1 MENKRVRWVFLIVV
15 CLVSLILVIGSLPI
29 TCRLN
34 TRISP
39 RNKKLESALEE
50 EKCFYDD
57 AGDQYVFPM
66 VSYGRTLD
74 ETLDDMGVKA
84 WFSEQVIYDELHS
97 YDTRW
102 GYGSLY
108 QVSAFHEEYKLHLG
122 FDIDKSEYMG
132 LDTAFTTPLN
142 ESPIMIQ
149 PDTIVRSFDYV
160 CEYVF
165 DLVSRF
171 TMEYGAPTKG
181 TIEGDLS
188 LNEIREFF
196 TENDYSWGNDEKLE
210 FIWVKNGTALMV
222 STYSTTFPGDKVSNY
237 RYTPIHIRAGLVT
250 PESEFEIFLNSK
262 SRLVSFNGYE
272 IKRTVLD
279 WLVDTDLLD
288 TSKQIKFNDFLSII
302 AQLEYVPEITQR
314 DNKRVYCYK
323 FPEGYCLYL
332 RFHLEG
338 ESNETETAIVDYVCF
353 TTEDDETIFTGSRK
367 DDTISEVMRQ
377 LQAALDE

>member
-1 MENKRVRWVFLIVV
+1 MENKRVRWAFLAVV
-15 CLVSLILVIGSLPI
+15 CLVILVLIIGSLPF

-34 TRISP
+34 TRTSP

-50 EKCFYDD
+50 EKCFYD
-57 AGDQYVFPM
+57 AEVDQYVFPM
-66 VSYGRTLD
+66 FSYGRTLD
-74 ETLDDMGVKA
+74 ETLDAMGIKA
-84 WFSEQVIYDELHS
+84 WFSEQAIYDELHS

-108 QVSAFHEEYKLHLG
+108 QVSAFGEEYKLHLG

-142 ESPIMIQ
+142 ESPIIIH
-149 PDTIVRSFDYV
+149 PDTIVRSFDYT

-171 TMEYGAPTKG
+171 TMEYGAPTKE
-181 TIEGDLS
+181 TIEGALYVDD
-188 LNEIREFF
+188 IREFF
-196 TENDYSWGNDEKLE
+196 TENDGEYIE
-210 FIWVKNGTALMV
+210 FVWEKNGTALMV
-222 STYSTTFPGDKVSNY
+222 STHSTTFPKYKDSNY
-237 RYTPIHIRAGLVT
+237 RYTTIHIRVGLVT

-262 SRLVSFNGYE
+262 SRLVTFNGYE

-367 DDTISEVMRQ
+367 DDSISEVMRQ
-377 LQAALDE
+377 LQAALDA

>member
-1 MENKRVRWVFLIVV
+1 MENKRVRWAFLAVV
-15 CLVSLILVIGSLPI
+15 CLVILVLIIGSLPF

-34 TRISP
+34 TRTSP
-39 RNKKLESALEE
+39 RNRKLESALEE
-50 EKCFYDD
+50 EKCFYD
-57 AGDQYVFPM
+57 AEVDQYVFPM
-66 VSYGRTLD
+66 FSYGRTLD
-74 ETLDDMGVKA
+74 ETLDAMGIKA
-84 WFSEQVIYDELHS
+84 WFSEQAIYVELHS

-108 QVSAFHEEYKLHLG
+108 QVSAFGEEYKLHLG

-181 TIEGDLS
+181 TIEGALS
-188 LNEIREFF
+188 VDDIREFF
-196 TENDYSWGNDEKLE
+196 TENDGEYIE
-210 FIWVKNGTALMV
+210 FVWEKNGTALMV
-222 STYSTTFPGDKVSNY
+222 STHSTTFPKYKDSNY
-237 RYTPIHIRAGLVT
+237 RYTTIHIRVGLVT

-262 SRLVSFNGYE
+262 SRLVTFNGYE

-367 DDTISEVMRQ
+367 DDSISEVMRQ
-377 LQAALDE
+377 LQAALDA

>member
-1 MENKRVRWVFLIVV
+1 MENKRVRWAFLAVA
-15 CLVSLILVIGSLPI
+15 CLVILVLIIGSLPF

-34 TRISP
+34 TRTSP

-50 EKCFYDD
+50 EKCFYD
-57 AGDQYVFPM
+57 AEVDQYVFPM
-66 VSYGRTLD
+66 FSYGRTLD
-74 ETLDDMGVKA
+74 ETLDAMGIKA
-84 WFSEQVIYDELHS
+84 WFSEQAIYDELHS

-108 QVSAFHEEYKLHLG
+108 QVSAFGEEYKLHLG

-142 ESPIMIQ
+142 ESPIIIQ
-149 PDTIVRSFDYV
+149 PDTIVRSFDYT

-171 TMEYGAPTKG
+171 TMEYGAPTKE
-181 TIEGDLS
+181 TIEGALYVDD
-188 LNEIREFF
+188 IREFF
-196 TENDYSWGNDEKLE
+196 TENDGEYIE
-210 FIWVKNGTALMV
+210 FVWEKNGTALMV
-222 STYSTTFPGDKVSNY
+222 STHSTTFPKYKDSNY
-237 RYTPIHIRAGLVT
+237 RYTTIHIRVGLVT

-262 SRLVSFNGYE
+262 SRLVTFNGYE

-367 DDTISEVMRQ
+367 DDSISEVMRQ
-377 LQAALDE
+377 LQAALDA

>member
-1 MENKRVRWVFLIVV
+1 MENKRVRWAFLAVV
-15 CLVSLILVIGSLPI
+15 CLVILVLIIGSLPF

-34 TRISP
+34 TRTSP
-39 RNKKLESALEE
+39 RNRKLESALEE
-50 EKCFYDD
+50 EKCFYD
-57 AGDQYVFPM
+57 AEVDQYVFPM
-66 VSYGRTLD
+66 FSYGRTLD
-74 ETLDDMGVKA
+74 ETLDAMGIKA
-84 WFSEQVIYDELHS
+84 WFSEQAIYDELHS

-108 QVSAFHEEYKLHLG
+108 QVSAFGEEYKLHLG

-132 LDTAFTTPLN
+132 LDTAFTTPIN
-142 ESPIMIQ
+142 ESPIIIQ
-149 PDTIVRSFDYV
+149 PDTIVRSFDYT

-171 TMEYGAPTKG
+171 TMEYGAPTKE
-181 TIEGDLS
+181 TIEGALYVDD
-188 LNEIREFF
+188 IREFF
-196 TENDYSWGNDEKLE
+196 TENDGEYIE
-210 FIWVKNGTALMV
+210 FVWEKNGTALMV
-222 STYSTTFPGDKVSNY
+222 STHSTTFPKYKDSNY
-237 RYTPIHIRAGLVT
+237 RYTTIHIRVGLVT
-250 PESEFEIFLNSK
+250 PESELEIFLNSK
-262 SRLVSFNGYE
+262 SRLVTFNGYE

-367 DDTISEVMRQ
+367 DDSISEVMRQ
-377 LQAALDE
+377 LQAALDA

>member
-1 MENKRVRWVFLIVV
+1 MENKRVRWAFLAVA
-15 CLVSLILVIGSLPI
+15 CLVILVLIIGSLPF

-34 TRISP
+34 TRTSP

-50 EKCFYDD
+50 EKCFYD
-57 AGDQYVFPM
+57 AEVDQYVFPM
-66 VSYGRTLD
+66 FSYGRTLD
-74 ETLDDMGVKA
+74 ETLDAMGIKA
-84 WFSEQVIYDELHS
+84 WFSEQAIYDELHS

-108 QVSAFHEEYKLHLG
+108 QVSAFGEEYKLHLG

-142 ESPIMIQ
+142 ESPIIIQ
-149 PDTIVRSFDYV
+149 PDTIVRSFDYT

-171 TMEYGAPTKG
+171 TMEYGAPTKE
-181 TIEGDLS
+181 TIEGALYVDD
-188 LNEIREFF
+188 IREFF
-196 TENDYSWGNDEKLE
+196 TENDGEYIE
-210 FIWVKNGTALMV
+210 FVWEKNGTALMV
-222 STYSTTFPGDKVSNY
+222 STHSTTFPKYKDSNY
-237 RYTPIHIRAGLVT
+237 RYTTIHIRVGLVT

-262 SRLVSFNGYE
+262 SRLVTFNGYE

-353 TTEDDETIFTGSRK
+353 TTEDDETIFTALRK
-367 DDTISEVMRQ
+367 DDSISEVMRQ
-377 LQAALDE
+377 LQAALDA

>member
-1 MENKRVRWVFLIVV
+1 MENKRVRWAFLAVV
-15 CLVSLILVIGSLPI
+15 CLVILVLIIGSLPF

-34 TRISP
+34 TRTSP

-50 EKCFYDD
+50 EKCFYD
-57 AGDQYVFPM
+57 AEVDQYVFPM
-66 VSYGRTLD
+66 FSYGRTLD
-74 ETLDDMGVKA
+74 ETLGAMGIKA
-84 WFSEQVIYDELHS
+84 WFSEQAIYDELHS

-108 QVSAFHEEYKLHLG
+108 QVSAFGEEYKLHLG

-142 ESPIMIQ
+142 ESPIIIQ
-149 PDTIVRSFDYV
+149 PDTIVRSFDYT

-171 TMEYGAPTKG
+171 TMEYGAPTKE
-181 TIEGDLS
+181 TIEGALYVDD
-188 LNEIREFF
+188 IREFF
-196 TENDYSWGNDEKLE
+196 TENDGEYIE
-210 FIWVKNGTALMV
+210 FVWEKNGTALMV
-222 STYSTTFPGDKVSNY
+222 STHSTTFPKYKDSNY
-237 RYTPIHIRAGLVT
+237 RYTTIHIRVGLVT

-262 SRLVSFNGYE
+262 SRLVTFNGYE

-338 ESNETETAIVDYVCF
+338 ESNETETAIVDYVSF
-353 TTEDDETIFTGSRK
+353 TTEDDETIFTALRK
-367 DDTISEVMRQ
+367 DDSISEVMRQ
-377 LQAALDE
+377 LQAALDA

>member
-1 MENKRVRWVFLIVV
+1 MDNKRRRWIFLIVA
-15 CLVSLILVIGSLPI
+15 CLVILILLIGSLPF

-34 TRISP
+34 TRTSP
-39 RNKKLESALEE
+39 RNRKLESALEE
-50 EKCFYDD
+50 EKCFYD
-57 AGDQYVFPM
+57 AEADQYVFPM
-66 VSYGRTLD
+66 FSYGRTLD
-74 ETLDDMGVKA
+74 ETLDAMGIKA
-84 WFSEQVIYDELHS
+84 WFSEQAIYDELHS

-108 QVSAFHEEYKLHLG
+108 QVSAFDEDYELHLG
-122 FDIDKSEYMG
+122 FDVDKSEYMG
-132 LDTAFTTPLN
+132 LDTAFTTPIN

-149 PDTIVRSFDYV
+149 PDTIVHSFDYT

-181 TIEGDLS
+181 TIEGALYVDD
-188 LNEIREFF
+188 IREFF
-196 TENDYSWGNDEKLE
+196 TENDGEYIE
-210 FIWVKNGTALMV
+210 FVWEKNGTALMV
-222 STYSTTFPGDKVSNY
+222 STHSTTFPKYKDSNY
-237 RYTPIHIRAGLVT
+237 RYTTIHIRVGLVT

-262 SRLVSFNGYE
+262 SRLVTFNGYE

-288 TSKQIKFNDFLSII
+288 TAKQIKFNDFLSII

-338 ESNETETAIVDYVCF
+338 ESNETETAIVDYVSF
-353 TTEDDETIFTGSRK
+353 TTEDDETIFTASRK
-367 DDTISEVMRQ
+367 DDSISEVMRQ
-377 LQAALDE
+377 LQAALDA

>member
-1 MENKRVRWVFLIVV
+1 MDNKRRRWIFLIVA
-15 CLVSLILVIGSLPI
+15 CLVILILLIGSLPF

-34 TRISP
+34 TRTSP
-39 RNKKLESALEE
+39 RNRKLESALEE
-50 EKCFYDD
+50 EKCFYD
-57 AGDQYVFPM
+57 AEADQYVFPM
-66 VSYGRTLD
+66 FSYGRTLD
-74 ETLDDMGVKA
+74 ETLDAMGIKA
-84 WFSEQVIYDELHS
+84 WFSEQAIYDELHS

-108 QVSAFHEEYKLHLG
+108 QVSAFGEEYKLHLG

-132 LDTAFTTPLN
+132 LDTAFTTPIN
-142 ESPIMIQ
+142 ESPIIIQ
-149 PDTIVRSFDYV
+149 PDTIVRSFDYM

-181 TIEGDLS
+181 TIEGALS
-188 LNEIREFF
+188 VNDIREFY
-196 TENDYSWGNDEKLE
+196 TENDGEYIE
-210 FIWVKNGTALMV
+210 FVWEKNGTALMV
-222 STYSTTFPGDKVSNY
+222 STHSTTFPKYKDSNY
-237 RYTPIHIRAGLVT
+237 RYTTIHIRVGLVT

-262 SRLVSFNGYE
+262 SRLVTFNGYE

-288 TSKQIKFNDFLSII
+288 TAKQIKFNDFLSII

-338 ESNETETAIVDYVCF
+338 ESNETETAIVDYVSF
-353 TTEDDETIFTGSRK
+353 TTEDDETIFTALRK
-367 DDTISEVMRQ
+367 DDSISEVMRQ
-377 LQAALDE
+377 LQAALDA

>member
-1 MENKRVRWVFLIVV
+1 MENKRVRWAFLAVV
-15 CLVSLILVIGSLPI
+15 CLVILILLIGSLPF

-34 TRISP
+34 TRTSP
-39 RNKKLESALEE
+39 RNRKLESALEE
-50 EKCFYDD
+50 EKCFYD
-57 AGDQYVFPM
+57 AEVDQYVFPM
-66 VSYGRTLD
+66 FSYGRTLD
-74 ETLDDMGVKA
+74 ETLDAMGIKA
-84 WFSEQVIYDELHS
+84 WFSEQAIYDELHS

-108 QVSAFHEEYKLHLG
+108 QVSAFGEEYKLHLG

-142 ESPIMIQ
+142 ESPIIIQ
-149 PDTIVRSFDYV
+149 PDTIVRSFDYT

-171 TMEYGAPTKG
+171 TMEYGAPTKE
-181 TIEGDLS
+181 TIEGALYVDD
-188 LNEIREFF
+188 IREFF
-196 TENDYSWGNDEKLE
+196 TENDGEYIE
-210 FIWVKNGTALMV
+210 FVWEKNGTALMV
-222 STYSTTFPGDKVSNY
+222 STHSTTFPKYKDSNY
-237 RYTPIHIRAGLVT
+237 RYTTIHIRVGLVT

-262 SRLVSFNGYE
+262 SRLVTFNGYE

-367 DDTISEVMRQ
+367 DDSISEVMRQ
-377 LQAALDE
+377 LQAALDA

>member
-1 MENKRVRWVFLIVV
+1 MENKRVRWAFLAVA
-15 CLVSLILVIGSLPI
+15 CLVILVLIIGSLPF

-34 TRISP
+34 TRTSP
-39 RNKKLESALEE
+39 RNRKLESALEE
-50 EKCFYDD
+50 EKCFYD
-57 AGDQYVFPM
+57 AEVDQYVFPM
-66 VSYGRTLD
+66 FSYGRTLD
-74 ETLDDMGVKA
+74 ETLGAMGIKA
-84 WFSEQVIYDELHS
+84 WFSEQAIYDELHS

-108 QVSAFHEEYKLHLG
+108 QVSAFGEEYKLHLG

-142 ESPIMIQ
+142 ESPIIIQ
-149 PDTIVRSFDYV
+149 PDTIVRSFDYT

-171 TMEYGAPTKG
+171 TMEYGAPTKE
-181 TIEGDLS
+181 TIEGALYVDD
-188 LNEIREFF
+188 IREFF
-196 TENDYSWGNDEKLE
+196 TENDGEYIE
-210 FIWVKNGTALMV
+210 FVWEKNGTALMV
-222 STYSTTFPGDKVSNY
+222 STHSTTFPKYKDSNY
-237 RYTPIHIRAGLVT
+237 RYTTIHIRVGLVT

-262 SRLVSFNGYE
+262 SRLVTFNGYE

-367 DDTISEVMRQ
+367 DDSISEVMRQ
-377 LQAALDE
+377 LQAALDA

>member
-1 MENKRVRWVFLIVV
+1 MENKRVRWAFLAVV
-15 CLVSLILVIGSLPI
+15 CLVILVIIIGSLPF

-34 TRISP
+34 TRTSP

-50 EKCFYDD
+50 EKCFYD
-57 AGDQYVFPM
+57 AEVDQYVFPM
-66 VSYGRTLD
+66 FSYGRTLD
-74 ETLDDMGVKA
+74 ETLDAMGIKA
-84 WFSEQVIYDELHS
+84 WFSEQAIYDELHS

-108 QVSAFHEEYKLHLG
+108 QVSAFGEEYKLHLG

-142 ESPIMIQ
+142 ESPIIIQ
-149 PDTIVRSFDYV
+149 PDTIVRSFDYT

-171 TMEYGAPTKG
+171 TMEYGAPTKE
-181 TIEGDLS
+181 TIEGALYVDD
-188 LNEIREFF
+188 IREFF
-196 TENDYSWGNDEKLE
+196 TENDGEYIE
-210 FIWVKNGTALMV
+210 FVWEKNGTALMV
-222 STYSTTFPGDKVSNY
+222 STHSTTFPKYKDSNY
-237 RYTPIHIRAGLVT
+237 RYTTIHIRVGLVT

-262 SRLVSFNGYE
+262 SRLVTFNGYE

-367 DDTISEVMRQ
+367 DDSISEVMRQ
-377 LQAALDE
+377 LQAALDA

>member
-1 MENKRVRWVFLIVV
+1 MENKRVRWAFLAVV
-15 CLVSLILVIGSLPI
+15 CLVILILLIGSLPF

-34 TRISP
+34 TRTSP
-39 RNKKLESALEE
+39 RNRKLESALEE
-50 EKCFYDD
+50 EKCFYD
-57 AGDQYVFPM
+57 AEVDQYVFPM
-66 VSYGRTLD
+66 FSYGRTLD
-74 ETLDDMGVKA
+74 ETLDAMGIKA
-84 WFSEQVIYDELHS
+84 WFSEQAIYDELHS

-108 QVSAFHEEYKLHLG
+108 QVSAFGEEYKLHLG

-149 PDTIVRSFDYV
+149 PDTIVHSFDYT

-181 TIEGDLS
+181 TIEGALYVDD
-188 LNEIREFF
+188 IREFF
-196 TENDYSWGNDEKLE
+196 TENDGEYIE
-210 FIWVKNGTALMV
+210 FVWEKNGTALMV
-222 STYSTTFPGDKVSNY
+222 STHSTTFPKYKDSNY
-237 RYTPIHIRAGLVT
+237 RYTTIHIRVGLVT

-279 WLVDTDLLD
+279 W
-288 TSKQIKFNDFLSII
+288 II
-302 AQLEYVPEITQR
+302 
-314 DNKRVYCYK
+314 D
-323 FPEGYCLYL
+323 
-332 RFHLEG
+332 
-338 ESNETETAIVDYVCF
+338 
-353 TTEDDETIFTGSRK
+353 
-367 DDTISEVMRQ
+367 
-377 LQAALDE
+377 

>member
-1 MENKRVRWVFLIVV
+1 MENKRVRWAFLAVV
-15 CLVSLILVIGSLPI
+15 CLVILVLIIGSLPF

-34 TRISP
+34 TRTSP

-50 EKCFYDD
+50 EKCFYD
-57 AGDQYVFPM
+57 AEVDQYVFPM
-66 VSYGRTLD
+66 FSYGRTLD
-74 ETLDDMGVKA
+74 ETLDARGIKA
-84 WFSEQVIYDELHS
+84 WFSEQAIYDELHS

-108 QVSAFHEEYKLHLG
+108 QVSAFGEEYKLHLG

-142 ESPIMIQ
+142 ESPIIIQ
-149 PDTIVRSFDYV
+149 PDTIVRSFDYT

-181 TIEGDLS
+181 TIEGALS
-188 LNEIREFF
+188 VDDIREFF
-196 TENDYSWGNDEKLE
+196 TENDGEYIE
-210 FIWVKNGTALMV
+210 FVWEKNGTALMV
-222 STYSTTFPGDKVSNY
+222 STHSTTFPKYKDSNY
-237 RYTPIHIRAGLVT
+237 RYTTIHIRVGLVT

-262 SRLVSFNGYE
+262 SRLVTFNGYE

-367 DDTISEVMRQ
+367 DDSISEVMRQ
-377 LQAALDE
+377 LQAALDA

>member
-1 MENKRVRWVFLIVV
+1 MENKRVRWAFLAVV
-15 CLVSLILVIGSLPI
+15 CLVILVLIIGSLPF

-34 TRISP
+34 TRTSP

-50 EKCFYDD
+50 EKCFYD
-57 AGDQYVFPM
+57 AEADQYVFPM
-66 VSYGRTLD
+66 FSYGRTLD
-74 ETLDDMGVKA
+74 ETLDAMGIKA
-84 WFSEQVIYDELHS
+84 WFSEQAIYDELHS

-108 QVSAFHEEYKLHLG
+108 QVSAFGEEYKLHLG

-142 ESPIMIQ
+142 ESPIIIQ
-149 PDTIVRSFDYV
+149 PDTIVRSFDYT

-181 TIEGDLS
+181 TIEGALS
-188 LNEIREFF
+188 VDDIREFF
-196 TENDYSWGNDEKLE
+196 TENDGEYIE
-210 FIWVKNGTALMV
+210 FVWEKNGTALMV
-222 STYSTTFPGDKVSNY
+222 STHSTTFPKYKDSNY
-237 RYTPIHIRAGLVT
+237 RYTTIHIRVGLVT

-262 SRLVSFNGYE
+262 SRLVTFNGYE

-367 DDTISEVMRQ
+367 DDSISEVMRQ
-377 LQAALDE
+377 LQAALDA

>member
-1 MENKRVRWVFLIVV
+1 MENKRVRWAFLAVA
-15 CLVSLILVIGSLPI
+15 CLVILVLIIGSLPF

-34 TRISP
+34 TRTSP
-39 RNKKLESALEE
+39 RNRKLESALEE
-50 EKCFYDD
+50 EKCFYD
-57 AGDQYVFPM
+57 AEVDQYVFPM
-66 VSYGRTLD
+66 FSYGRTLD
-74 ETLDDMGVKA
+74 ETLGAMGIKA
-84 WFSEQVIYDELHS
+84 WFSEQAIYDELHS

-108 QVSAFHEEYKLHLG
+108 QVSAFGEEYKLHLG

-142 ESPIMIQ
+142 ESPIIIQ
-149 PDTIVRSFDYV
+149 PDTIVRSFDYT

-181 TIEGDLS
+181 TIEGALYVDD
-188 LNEIREFF
+188 IREFF
-196 TENDYSWGNDEKLE
+196 TENDGEYIE
-210 FIWVKNGTALMV
+210 FVWEKNGTALMV
-222 STYSTTFPGDKVSNY
+222 STHSTTFPKYKDSNY
-237 RYTPIHIRAGLVT
+237 RYTTIHIRVGLVT

-262 SRLVSFNGYE
+262 SRLVTFNGYE

-338 ESNETETAIVDYVCF
+338 ESNETETAIVDYVSF
-353 TTEDDETIFTGSRK
+353 TTEDDETIFTALRK
-367 DDTISEVMRQ
+367 DDSISEVMRQ
-377 LQAALDE
+377 LQAALDA

>member
-1 MENKRVRWVFLIVV
+1 MENKRVRWVFLIVA
-15 CLVSLILVIGSLPI
+15 CLVILILLIGSLPI

-34 TRISP
+34 MRTSP
-39 RNKKLESALEE
+39 RNRKLESALEE
-50 EKCFYDD
+50 EKCFYD
-57 AGDQYVFPM
+57 AEADQYVFPM
-66 VSYGRTLD
+66 FSYGRTLD
-74 ETLDDMGVKA
+74 ETLGAMGIKA
-84 WFSEQVIYDELHS
+84 WFSEQAIYDELHS

-108 QVSAFHEEYKLHLG
+108 QVSAFGEEYKLHLG
-122 FDIDKSEYMG
+122 CDRDKSEYMG

-142 ESPIMIQ
+142 ESPIIIQ
-149 PDTIVRSFDYV
+149 PDTIVRSFDYT

-181 TIEGDLS
+181 TIEGALS
-188 LNEIREFF
+188 VDDIREFF
-196 TENDYSWGNDEKLE
+196 TENDGEYIE
-210 FIWVKNGTALMV
+210 FVWEKNGTALMV
-222 STYSTTFPGDKVSNY
+222 STHSTTFPKYKDSNY
-237 RYTPIHIRAGLVT
+237 RYTTIHIRVGLVT

-262 SRLVSFNGYE
+262 SRLVTFNGYE

-288 TSKQIKFNDFLSII
+288 TAKQIKFNDFLSII

-367 DDTISEVMRQ
+367 DDSISEVMRQ
-377 LQAALDE
+377 LQAALDA